1 MVFQINKGATLP
13 ILKMELINDG
23 RNDYDKFHD
32 MLQNS
37 VITFCM
43 TDTSTGVKRI
53 GGKEALCILKEPSND
68 CTGEQYY
75 IGYQFTT
82 KETKVAGTFVGEFKI
97 VFNDSSGT
105 LIVPIRDELF
115 IHILEN

>member
-1 MVFQINKGATLP
+1 MDFYINKTATLP

-23 RNDYDKFHD
+23 RNEYDKFHD
-32 MLQNS
+32 MIQNS

-53 GGKEALCILKEPSND
+53 GGKEGLCILKDPSSD
-68 CTGEQYY
+68 CNGEEYF
-75 IGYQFTT
+75 IGYQFSA
-82 KETKVAGTFVGEFKI
+82 KETRKAGTFVGEFKI
-97 VFNDSSGT
+97 IFNDGSGT
-105 LIVPIRDELF
+105 LLVPIRDELI